1 MAISIHWGG
10 AGDSGTRI
18 DWDIY
23 IPPPEHGRTIHCN
36 SSYHGLVSGGGAEAG
51 GAALAEMVGAARST
65 YPRDKSGARGRG
77 YGGRDR
83 VVGFRGR
90 EIFVYRRYEVG
101 QTTRGTRE
109 YQENNRHRINYCSM

>member
-1 MAISIHWGG
+1 M
-10 AGDSGTRI
+10 
-18 DWDIY
+18 
-23 IPPPEHGRTIHCN
+23 
-36 SSYHGLVSGGGAEAG
+36 EAG
-51 GAALAEMVGAARST
+51 CAALLEVVGAALST

-109 YQENNRHRINYCSM
+109 DQVKTRQIII